1 MTGLAVSAGGIGAGD
16 KIAGIAL
23 GGVMVFAPEMTG
35 LSVSALNGV
44 SMGGAIPVG
53 RKKGSWFHK
62 VNDRFTGV
70 SVGLVNFTRELQER
84 PTRPRIWW
92 GESPH
97 AVSCPI
103 RTASI
108 SDAREGNDPC
118 SART

>member
-70 SVGLVNFTRELQER
+70 SVGLVNFTRELHGVQVGLLNYAGNN
-84 PTRPRIWW
+84 PGW
-92 GESPH
+92 
-97 AVSCPI
+97 
-103 RTASI
+103 
-108 SDAREGNDPC
+108 ARLLPVVN
-118 SART
+118 AHL